1 MGNNLNLGYN
11 SPTASEVPAEDGRV
25 AGGSESH
32 SSLHSERVPKIVVN
46 VLQPY
51 TLLIFPIIVACFLVF
66 QTIAEIIKWTI
77 LILSLLIVPPLG
89 YQYLRRWYLEKQGK
103 ETSDFHT
110 LYRNSK
116 KDMVSLAIL
125 FILPTLLASH
135 SLHYPKTIFAP
146 IIALFSIT
154 IFNLILNL
162 FYKSSFHLA
171 GLSGC
176 LTSLWF
182 LIGKYSFFFLPLVP
196 LLSISKKRIGHHT
209 NSQML
214 VGFLIGIFVTALV
227 FKKMGF

>member
-1 MGNNLNLGYN
+1 MENNLNL
-11 SPTASEVPAEDGRV
+11 E
-25 AGGSESH
+25 
-32 SSLHSERVPKIVVN
+32 KIAVN

-66 QTIAEIIKWTI
+66 QTITEAVKWAI
-77 LILSLLIVPPLG
+77 LVLVFLIAPPLG
-89 YQYLRRWYLEKQGK
+89 YQYLRRWYLKKQGK

-110 LYRNSK
+110 LYRDSK

-125 FILPTLLASH
+125 FIVPTLLASYL
-135 SLHYPKTIFAP
+135 LHYPKTIFTL
-146 IIALFSIT
+146 IITLFSLA
-154 IFNLILNL
+154 IFNLIFNL

-171 GLSGC
+171 GLSSC

-182 LIGKYSFFFLPLVP
+182 LIGKYSFFFLPFIPLVA
-196 LLSISKKRIGHHT
+196 ISKKRIGHHT

>member
-1 MGNNLNLGYN
+1 MDDFDFKFVN
-11 SPTASEVPAEDGRV
+11 STPSRLSISEKMVSQKTR
-25 AGGSESH
+25 
-32 SSLHSERVPKIVVN
+32 K
-46 VLQPY
+46 
-51 TLLIFPIIVACFLVF
+51 
-66 QTIAEIIKWTI
+66 
-77 LILSLLIVPPLG
+77 
-89 YQYLRRWYLEKQGK
+89 
-103 ETSDFHT
+103 
-110 LYRNSK
+110 RNFRLSK
-116 KDMVSLAIL
+116 KDMVILAIL